1 VGLKAFYVRDEVGHW
16 QACLC
21 FESRAESTGRRSQ
34 VDRAAKARPLR
45 GKVKARG
52 AATLVVAT
60 GSDAQALEVAGTAK
74 RPTTTVRL
82 IVNGEGQQLD
92 IDERQSLLDALRE
105 TLDLTGTKKAAT
117 RAHAAPAPFSSAA
130 AGLPHA

>member
-1 VGLKAFYVRDEVGHW
+1 
-16 QACLC
+16 
-21 FESRAESTGRRSQ
+21 
-34 VDRAAKARPLR
+34 
-45 GKVKARG
+45 
-52 AATLVVAT
+52 
-60 GSDAQALEVAGTAK
+60 
-74 RPTTTVRL
+74 VRL

-105 TLDLTGTKKAAT
+105 TLDLTGTKKAAI